1 MEYSVI
7 SFDIKQENDDLF
19 VLLPEPEELDAV
31 IGTSKWMVKQ
41 ATAEVASRGGGQGI
55 EIATVD
61 GPPTADATDAGC
73 SGSSC
78 GGNSALEW

>member
-1 MEYSVI
+1 MKR
-7 SFDIKQENDDLF
+7 DGDDLL

-41 ATAEVASRGGGQGI
+41 ATAEVMSRGGGQGV

-61 GPPTADATDAGC
+61 GPPSADTTTSGC
-73 SGSSC
+73 SGAGSSC
-78 GGNSALEW
+78 GGNSTLEW